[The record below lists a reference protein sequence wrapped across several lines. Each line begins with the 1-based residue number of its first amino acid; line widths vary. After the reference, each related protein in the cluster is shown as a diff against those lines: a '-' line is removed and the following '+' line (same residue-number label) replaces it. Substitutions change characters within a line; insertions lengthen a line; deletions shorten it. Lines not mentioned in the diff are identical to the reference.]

1 MYCLK
6 FIFKG
11 AGGLRPRWDFLALK
25 STILSQLIP
34 DCRIRVQMDA
44 LKGIKSFIK
53 IGDLH
58 DHHQGLLLEPV
69 HLLLMGKFKP
79 LKTSFLANMGI
90 VLKLQ
95 PQGIQCLLYERPLS
109 ASMTIIKDS
118 SLNLSTCSS
127 WENSNL

>member
-1 MYCLK
+1 
-6 FIFKG
+6 
-11 AGGLRPRWDFLALK
+11 
-25 STILSQLIP
+25 
-34 DCRIRVQMDA
+34 MDA

-79 LKTSFLANMGI
+79 LKTSFLVNMGI

-95 PQGIQCLLYERPLS
+95 PQGIQCLLYGRPLS
-109 ASMTIIKDS
+109 ASMTIILS
-118 SLNLSTCSS
+118 SFLTLSTCSS
-127 WENSNL
+127 WENSRL